1 MYLFKRSLVCKNSNL
16 KKYSNL
22 WKNQNQYPN
31 SKKKRFIHL
40 CRERRRNKKW
50 NNRSKKI
57 IIYFMMYSAK
67 DATKDPSKIYCI
79 NVVDVR
85 SWIFASYVL
94 RKLRIRSYIH
104 LLKLEI
110 LRQLQSMLESI
121 LNSLLS
127 KVRKRRSLSLKTT
140 NNWNI
145 KRNKR
150 ESNW

>member
-1 MYLFKRSLVCKNSNL
+1 MYLFKRSLVCKNRNM

-40 CRERRRNKKW
+40 FRERRRNKKW

-67 DATKDPSKIYCI
+67 DATKDPSKIYYT

-85 SWIFASYVL
+85 S
-94 RKLRIRSYIH
+94 
-104 LLKLEI
+104 
-110 LRQLQSMLESI
+110 
-121 LNSLLS
+121 
-127 KVRKRRSLSLKTT
+127 
-140 NNWNI
+140 
-145 KRNKR
+145 
-150 ESNW
+150 